1 MTENMGCGGL
11 GCICVEN
18 VSNMETWAR
27 QGLGG
32 TNMELNFRLYK
43 DVANSP
49 CDQTSKNAG

>member
-1 MTENMGCGGL
+1 MTENMECGGL

-18 VSNMETWAR
+18 ISNMETWAR

-32 TNMELNFRLYK
+32 TNMELNFYLYK
-43 DVANSP
+43 DMANSP